1 MPPIELIA
9 DASKHERIWTWEF
22 SMHRSIDLFWFFF
35 LWPGTTC
42 KIEFRRVAVKI
53 PSVLLFPCRPTN
65 PTHFHLHS
73 DVRGQNWVAVGWRRR
88 KLQRRRGSLK
98 RPPRAPALGRA
109 SWRSGAVGPW
119 RQCRSRPSVPIHRH
133 GSAEARARFAN
144 PRRTEFL

>member
-1 MPPIELIA
+1 MRCRTKATFGQIRRKVLFITSVITNICHPSSSLQMRVNTSEFERENFQCIDRLIC
-9 DASKHERIWTWEF
+9 F
-22 SMHRSIDLFWFFF
+22 VFFF

-109 SWRSGAVGPW
+109 S
-119 RQCRSRPSVPIHRH
+119 
-133 GSAEARARFAN
+133 
-144 PRRTEFL
+144 